1 MTYDYSTIWEKEY
14 SILPIHD
21 HGIQSG
27 FSIFI
32 WTGQIKKLQKLQKN
46 LQKLHT

>member
-21 HGIQSG
+21 HRIQSG